1 LFFSERSGAALSE
14 KVRNILTS
22 CRFFSEVRGGS
33 LDRLVEMARLVRY
46 TKGALVF
53 CQDDPCP
60 GVFVVGSGT
69 IRIFKTA
76 PSGKEH
82 VLHFV
87 DPGMTFAEVA
97 AIGGFPCPASA
108 EAIKPSTCVL
118 LPLGPF
124 TRALKEDHSLCLQ
137 IMSSMAFWVRHLV
150 GLMEDI
156 VLRDAAGRLARHLL
170 EAGGSGRDMFVLP
183 SLKKDLASH
192 LNLTSETVSRT
203 LRRLTKAGLIEQLDG
218 GRIRILRREDL
229 QSLADGLFPVI

>member
-1 LFFSERSGAALSE
+1 MSE

-46 TKGALVF
+46 AKGALVF

-60 GVFVVGSGT
+60 GVFVVGSGS

-76 PSGKEH
+76 ASGKEH

-108 EAIKPSTCVL
+108 EAMKASTCVL

-124 TRALKEDHSLCLQ
+124 TRALKDDHSLCLQ

-170 EAGGSGRDMFVLP
+170 EAGGLGKDMFVLP

-203 LRRLTKAGLIEQLDG
+203 LKRLTKAGLIEQLDG
-218 GRIRILRREDL
+218 GRIRILQREDL